1 MDTNLDQHELSCES
15 CRNRLVTDGFETWC
29 EGCGL
34 VVDAQAFDTAPIWK
48 TDDGG
53 NLIGQQHGP
62 PQTPGMGAM
71 VGSVI
76 SYGNRDASGRALSA
90 DPAARTR
97 VHRMRRVQ
105 SRGASGR

>member
-1 MDTNLDQHELSCES
+1 MALHPEQEASTCVECES
-15 CRNRLVTDGFETWC
+15 RLVTTDGEIHC

-90 DPAARTR
+90 LECEPG
-97 VHRMRRVQ
+97 
-105 SRGASGR
+105 SLEGRGLVVNP